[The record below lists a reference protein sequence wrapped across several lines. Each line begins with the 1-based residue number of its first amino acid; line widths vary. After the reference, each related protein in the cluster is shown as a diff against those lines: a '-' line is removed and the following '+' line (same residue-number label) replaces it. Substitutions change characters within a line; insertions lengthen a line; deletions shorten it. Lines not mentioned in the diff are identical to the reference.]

1 MNVSYSYQNSI
12 QFSYFAALVKTN
24 TPQEVSNH
32 SVGASKE
39 DVQKFDDVKLKAL
52 RKSFNHRKQL
62 KQLLLDGFGRWSIT
76 ALLVLCLYLT
86 LWRYS
91 TKSVMSQAG
100 KLRFN
105 ALVTG
110 ISIALGLNIASS
122 LREMALEMRWW
133 ILSRRKRSLYE
144 VDLILNSDSPYHL
157 FKLVMTSPRVN
168 VILGVLLWILLNLV
182 GSCSQD
188 KYRRRY

>member
-1 MNVSYSYQNSI
+1 VDG
-12 QFSYFAALVKTN
+12 
-24 TPQEVSNH
+24 P
-32 SVGASKE
+32 KE
-39 DVQKFDDVKLKAL
+39 DVQKFDDAKLKAL
-52 RKSFNHRKQL
+52 RKPFNPRKQL

-133 ILSRRKRSLYE
+133 ILSRRTRSLYE

-182 GSCSQD
+182 SSHPQEL
-188 KYRRRY
+188 